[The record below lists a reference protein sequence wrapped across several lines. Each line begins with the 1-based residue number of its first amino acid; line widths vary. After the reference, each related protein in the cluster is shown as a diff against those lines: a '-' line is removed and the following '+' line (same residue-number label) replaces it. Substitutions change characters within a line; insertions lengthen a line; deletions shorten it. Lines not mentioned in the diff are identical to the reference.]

1 MIAFPMRPYSPQT
14 RTPQTDT
21 CTSAGERP
29 HYILATS
36 AQRESATPAM
46 STSVLPPQRQSLPK
60 RPKLSLQTATLPQ
73 PFAPKSANALS
84 ISHTNDSPTLRNTY
98 SNALRAPNSANP
110 SSALKVENL
119 AVHSKPKDV
128 SSPQAT
134 SASSVSSSE
143 TSPAVPYYLPIG
155 ARSILR
161 NSPLPPRLVSATSA
175 RAPRRMFPPIKRV
188 IFHENLVEQI
198 PTPIVEESEPSD
210 IDSDSSTSSRK
221 RGRTSS
227 RGEADEP
234 EEPEDMPAT
243 PVQGRWKRKR
253 EWVWTLGPV
262 EDRCVSPDA
271 GPLLRKESRG
281 ISEEETERIAEA
293 RPKFR
298 EPPTAVV
305 SNEPPGDQAHDQT
318 SPGEIGQR
326 PGLLIEIPH
335 RTAPEERGIQ

>member
-14 RTPQTDT
+14 RTPQTET

-29 HYILATS
+29 PYILATT
-36 AQRESATPAM
+36 AQRESTPPTM
-46 STSVLPPQRQSLPK
+46 STAVLPPQRQPIPK
-60 RPKLSLQTATLPQ
+60 RPKLSLQTSTLPQ
-73 PFAPKSANALS
+73 PFAPISANALS

-98 SNALRAPNSANP
+98 SNALRVPTSANP
-110 SSALKVENL
+110 SSALKIENL
-119 AVHSKPKDV
+119 AHHSKPKDV

-134 SASSVSSSE
+134 SASSISSSE
-143 TSPAVPYYLPIG
+143 VSPAVPYFLPIG
-155 ARSILR
+155 AHSILR
-161 NSPLPPRLVSATSA
+161 NSPLPPRHVSATSA

-188 IFHENLVEQI
+188 LFHETLVEHI
-198 PTPIVEESEPSD
+198 PTPVVQESEPSD

-221 RGRTSS
+221 RGRRSS
-227 RGEADEP
+227 RAAADEP

-271 GPLLRKESRG
+271 GPLLRKESNE
-281 ISEEETERIAEA
+281 ISEEEIERIAEA

-298 EPPTAVV
+298 QPAAAVSDEPRGNQVR
-305 SNEPPGDQAHDQT
+305 DQT
-318 SPGEIGQR
+318 SAGEAKQKPGWAVE
-326 PGLLIEIPH
+326 LPH
-335 RTAPEERGIQ
+335 RTAPEEHGGLE